1 MVTKAKKRERRAQ
14 RNAAASTRV
23 SEKFTKIAEARKH
36 STDLLSDES
45 DMSSDLAMVN
55 AAVVNQWPVQ
65 AAKAAVIVERLI
77 GIVEK
82 KTVTIPCGEGVF
94 ESESEADKN
103 AMKASDLLFKMA
115 NSNNKKPSAGTTIN
129 VGVNVDASTDD
140 RRNRTLAIAERFGAS
155 RVLSDSS
162 GGSSA
167 DDSGTDRISGV
178 VREIR

>member
-55 AAVVNQWPVQ
+55 AAVVNQLPVQ

-82 KTVTIPCGEGVF
+82 KTVTIPCGDGVF
-94 ESESEADKN
+94 ES
-103 AMKASDLLFKMA
+103 
-115 NSNNKKPSAGTTIN
+115 
-129 VGVNVDASTDD
+129 
-140 RRNRTLAIAERFGAS
+140 
-155 RVLSDSS
+155 
-162 GGSSA
+162 
-167 DDSGTDRISGV
+167 
-178 VREIR
+178 